1 MYLNELW
8 ITEKQYNKMSN
19 IASKIMW
26 YNLVTDFISLN
37 IDNLIKYKNMPIDIT
52 SPSIT
57 PIKWYIDEKDWF
69 FYSNSFIFETD
80 NNDKNFL
87 NEFIPFL
94 FNDNKLKKDYITA
107 EQLQKNFLNKYN
119 NIAKSWVLQINKNK
133 FE

>member
-1 MYLNELW
+1 
-8 ITEKQYNKMSN
+8 MSN